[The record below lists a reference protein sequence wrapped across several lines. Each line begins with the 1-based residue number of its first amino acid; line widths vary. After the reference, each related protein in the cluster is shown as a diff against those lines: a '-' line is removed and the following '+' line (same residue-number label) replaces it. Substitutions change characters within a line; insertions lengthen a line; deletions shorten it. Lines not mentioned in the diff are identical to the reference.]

1 MKEDREL
8 LLHRAGRS
16 SARAVGGARDGATSP
31 RARRQVEEG
40 DKPLEDA
47 RLVIQLG
54 RLHAHLMREALILM
68 RGGTS

>member
-8 LLHRAGRS
+8 LLRRAGRS
-16 SARAVGGARDGATSP
+16 SARAVGARDGATSP
-31 RARRQVEEG
+31 RALRQVEEG